1 MPELL
6 EQDSKVCYLRSMK
19 TTVDIP
25 ENELKDAL
33 KYAKAKTKREAIV
46 TALMDYNRRKRM
58 AELVEYSAVSET
70 FMSNEALEALDA
82 DPHRGRPAPRNR
94 RRKP

>member
-1 MPELL
+1 
-6 EQDSKVCYLRSMK
+6 MK

-25 ENELKDAL
+25 EEELKDAL

-46 TALMDYNRRKRM
+46 TALIEYNRRKRM

-82 DPHRGRPAPRNR
+82 DPHGARPVARTR
-94 RRKP
+94 RHKI

>member
-1 MPELL
+1 
-6 EQDSKVCYLRSMK
+6 MK

-25 ENELKDAL
+25 EEELRDAL

-46 TALMDYNRRKRM
+46 TALVEYNRRKRM

-70 FMSNEALEALDA
+70 FMSNEALESLD
-82 DPHRGRPAPRNR
+82 GEPARAQVPIRKR
-94 RRKP
+94 RRKQ